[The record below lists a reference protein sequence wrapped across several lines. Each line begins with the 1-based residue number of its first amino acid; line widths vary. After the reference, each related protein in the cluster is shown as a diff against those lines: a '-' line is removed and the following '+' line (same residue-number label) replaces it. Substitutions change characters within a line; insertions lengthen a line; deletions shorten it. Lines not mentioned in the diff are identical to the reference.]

1 MIVVASTTVKL
12 VAGLA
17 PKVTAVA
24 PVRPVP
30 VMVTGIPPCV
40 GPEDGLSPET
50 TGGARYVYWLPAPAA
65 LVPPGVNTAT
75 FTAPALPAGA
85 VAVIVVAFTTLKLVA
100 GVAPKA
106 TAVVPLRP
114 VPVMVTEV
122 PPDTGPEDGE
132 RLVTLGAA
140 TYVNKLPAA
149 VALVPPAVVTLTFM
163 EPALPAG
170 EVAVMVVAFTTV
182 KELAATAPN

>member
-1 MIVVASTTVKL
+1 MVVAFTTVKL

-24 PVRPVP
+24 PLKPVP
-30 VMVTGIPPCV
+30 VMVRDVPPCV
-40 GPEDGLSPET
+40 GPEDRLSPET
-50 TGGARYVYWLPAPAA
+50 TGAERYVYWLSAPAA
-65 LVPPGVNTAT
+65 LVPPGVVIAT

-85 VAVIVVAFTTLKLVA
+85 VAAMVVAFTTLKLA
-100 GVAPKA
+100 GLDPNVTTDAPLK
-106 TAVVPLRP
+106 P
-114 VPVMVTEV
+114 VPVMATEF
-122 PPDTGPEDGE
+122 PPDVDPEDGK
-132 RLVTLGAA
+132 RPVTVGAA
-140 TYVNKLPAA
+140 TYVKMLPAA
-149 VALVPPAVVTLTFM
+149 VALVPPPVVTLTFT

>member
-1 MIVVASTTVKL
+1 M
-12 VAGLA
+12 
-17 PKVTAVA
+17 
-24 PVRPVP
+24 
-30 VMVTGIPPCV
+30 
-40 GPEDGLSPET
+40 
-50 TGGARYVYWLPAPAA
+50 
-65 LVPPGVNTAT
+65 
-75 FTAPALPAGA
+75 
-85 VAVIVVAFTTLKLVA
+85 VAFTTLKLVA